1 MNAEHKE
8 EVEVLNKLMNSKLVI
23 ALATVLIAGPTTWL
37 LAGATFTEK
46 VNTVIE
52 QNQMEHFEDSLQ
64 NNYLIERNENLIDAL
79 DQSNKSIMRLDTTV
93 SRVNQQIHGL
103 KEGVEYIR
111 NRIDKQK
118 P

>member
-103 KEGVEYIR
+103 KEDVEYIR

>member
-1 MNAEHKE
+1 M
-8 EVEVLNKLMNSKLVI
+8 
-23 ALATVLIAGPTTWL
+23 
-37 LAGATFTEK
+37 
-46 VNTVIE
+46 IE

-103 KEGVEYIR
+103 KEDVEYIR